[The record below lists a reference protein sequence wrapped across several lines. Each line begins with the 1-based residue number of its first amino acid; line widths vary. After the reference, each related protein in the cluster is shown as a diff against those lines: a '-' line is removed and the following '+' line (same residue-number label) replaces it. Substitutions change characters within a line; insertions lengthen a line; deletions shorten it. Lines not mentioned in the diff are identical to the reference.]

1 MKLLRRQFL
10 HVAAGAMALPP
21 LSRSATAQ
29 TYPTR
34 PITMIVPFAAGGAGD
49 TIARSVAERM
59 RGPLGQSIIIENVT
73 GADGT
78 LGVGRAA
85 HARPDGY
92 TLCIGTMD
100 TQVLNGAFYSLPYD
114 VLNDLVPVVPLV
126 TIPVALFAK
135 RTMPAEDLTE
145 LIAWLR
151 ANPNKASVG
160 VIALDFR
167 LMTVLLQRETSANFA
182 LVPYRGGAVA
192 VQDLAAGQ
200 IDLLI
205 GTSVFLPQVRA
216 GSIKAYAVTSD
227 ARSAHAPDIPTF
239 AEMGLPALS
248 WSEWYGLFAPKATPK
263 SIMAKLNAAAV
274 EALADPVLHA
284 RLADVGFD
292 FFPPEKQTPEAF
304 AAMQKADAEK
314 WWPIVKEYGIKPE

>member
-10 HVAAGAMALPP
+10 HVAAGAVALPP

-114 VLNDLVPVVPLV
+114 VLNDLVPVVP
-126 TIPVALFAK
+126 
-135 RTMPAEDLTE
+135 
-145 LIAWLR
+145 
-151 ANPNKASVG
+151 
-160 VIALDFR
+160 
-167 LMTVLLQRETSANFA
+167 
-182 LVPYRGGAVA
+182 
-192 VQDLAAGQ
+192 
-200 IDLLI
+200 
-205 GTSVFLPQVRA
+205 
-216 GSIKAYAVTSD
+216 
-227 ARSAHAPDIPTF
+227 
-239 AEMGLPALS
+239 
-248 WSEWYGLFAPKATPK
+248 
-263 SIMAKLNAAAV
+263 
-274 EALADPVLHA
+274 
-284 RLADVGFD
+284 
-292 FFPPEKQTPEAF
+292 
-304 AAMQKADAEK
+304 
-314 WWPIVKEYGIKPE
+314 